1 MRRMRTRTGAISWLA
16 GALLVTAFVA
26 GCERREAPAVPPTSP
41 IAPPAPPLPTP
52 PLVIDA
58 AADAV
63 DASADAGDGGMGVG
77 RRPGKKPARE
87 PAAGGGGGALTVKGN
102 LPKPDA
108 DRVVRAASAKMRACY
123 DKEKAANPGLA
134 GKVVFRLTVD
144 DRGRV
149 AVGEVVTSTLGGGD
163 AEMCMVRATRDL
175 KFPAAE
181 GESTVEFQMSF
192 AR

>member
-1 MRRMRTRTGAISWLA
+1 
-16 GALLVTAFVA
+16 VV
-26 GCERREAPAVPPTSP
+26 
-41 IAPPAPPLPTP
+41 
-52 PLVIDA
+52 DA
-58 AADAV
+58 AADAA
-63 DASADAGDGGMGVG
+63 DASADAGDGGTGVR

-87 PAAGGGGGALTVKGN
+87 PAAGGGGGGALTVKGN

-108 DRVVRAASAKMRACY
+108 DRVVRAASAKMRGCY

-149 AVGEVVTSTLGGGD
+149 VVGEVVTSTLGGGD
-163 AEMCMVRATRDL
+163 AEICMVRATRDL
-175 KFPAAE
+175 KFPPAE